1 MDNKVRVEKCSI
13 CRVIARS
20 SSGMEG
26 DTYLERLFD
35 VEDNRLF
42 IPIINEEA
50 PRKFENRTWIYK
62 NDGPNSIGFIGCWR
76 WSAKPNRN
84 DPEADYV
91 QSAFSHEIKPIFI
104 DSIAVQ
110 DNEQLVTA
118 LKKEYRISATARN
131 GNGIIL
137 IYDKRDSRCYQ
148 GVYIPPE
155 KMIEI
160 ETGDFIL
167 SPDALYLRTVMIDRA
182 DVLPFGNEKIY
193 RFLNVN
199 LGGTLL
205 IKSPFEVIKQ
215 YFLKNA
221 TWKTYSRMVGG
232 THAEHNELKA
242 FIESIN
248 ESIEVQIAREC
259 GISEDD
265 ASSYINKF
273 MNEIEKYFSSKDLE
287 TEALQLLLTRDEN
300 LRTECEKVAEACWK
314 EENAKIVKNAE
325 ENISILE
332 KTLEETKSELEQKQ
346 IELRQ
351 ANVDLEKW
359 KENHRRLEEEFDE
372 EIQKKIQN
380 AKHSVGGL
388 LADTVYG
395 NELLGTSGRT
405 ASKSTKINY
414 CSGELKETE
423 ETFNKIEDAHDLLTH
438 NLHEFAGVN
447 EDYAPILSSILLA
460 TFENHIPMVLAGPNG
475 KAIAEAFSH
484 TLFSFSCGCLE
495 CNEEYSKDV
504 QQCIFDAPDPVIC
517 IDGFTNFNWLHS
529 VPDICSCREKTLFFL
544 TPYFEEL
551 FLAPKGLM
559 SYVFPISTSEF
570 VEELPTEDYIAG
582 LYNGG
587 QEEVR
592 YAESERKILELNDL
606 GMARTL
612 QKKYQRLYAS
622 AKAIMANRRKNTL
635 MRYMTLLIPYAVL
648 AGTSEKLK
656 EIASTENL
664 LSDEDKND
672 LVYFLGVE

>member
-1 MDNKVRVEKCSI
+1 MDNNIRVEKCSI
-13 CRVIARS
+13 CRVTGS
-20 SSGMEG
+20 SIGMEG
-26 DTYLERLFD
+26 DIYLERLFD
-35 VEDNRLF
+35 IEDDRLSV
-42 IPIINEEA
+42 PIINEDA
-50 PRKFENRTWIYK
+50 PKKFGNRTWLYK
-62 NDGPNSIGFIGCWR
+62 NDGPNSIGYIGCWR
-76 WSAKPNRN
+76 WSAKTNKN
-84 DPEADYV
+84 KPESDYV
-91 QSAFSHEIKPIFI
+91 RSTFIQEIRPIFV
-104 DSIAVQ
+104 DSITVQ
-110 DNEQLVTA
+110 NNEQLISA
-118 LKKEYRISATARN
+118 LKNEYRISANERN

-137 IYDKRDSRCYQ
+137 IYKSNSRCYQ

-160 ETGDFIL
+160 ETGDYIL
-167 SPDALYLRTVMIDRA
+167 NPDTGYLRTVVIDRA
-182 DVLPFGNEKIY
+182 DVLPFENEKIY
-193 RFLNVN
+193 RFLSVN

-259 GISEDD
+259 GMSEDD
-265 ASSYINKF
+265 ASGYINKF
-273 MNEIEKYFSSKDLE
+273 MNEIEKYFTSKDLE
-287 TEALQLLLTRDEN
+287 TETLQLLLTRDEN
-300 LRTECEKVAEACWK
+300 LRTECEKVAEKCWK
-314 EENAKIVKNAE
+314 EENVKIVKKAE
-325 ENISILE
+325 ENISVLE
-332 KTLEETKSELEQKQ
+332 KTLEETKNELEQKQ

-351 ANVDLEKW
+351 ANVDLKKW

-372 EIQKKIQN
+372 VIQEKIQN
-380 AKHSVGGL
+380 AKHSIGGL
-388 LADTVYG
+388 LADTIYM

-405 ASKSTKINY
+405 ASKNTKINY

-423 ETFNKIEDAHDLLTH
+423 ETFSRIEDAHDLLTH

-447 EDYAPILSSILLA
+447 EGYAPILSSMLLA

-484 TLFSFSCGCLE
+484 TLFSSSCGCLE

-504 QQCIFDAPDPVIC
+504 KKCIFDALDPVIC

-551 FLAPKGLM
+551 FLAPKGLV

-582 LYNGG
+582 LYNSG

-612 QKKYQRLYAS
+612 QKKYQRIYAS
-622 AKAIMANRRKNTL
+622 AKAIMADRRKNTL

-648 AGTSEKLK
+648 AGTSEKLQ

>member
-1 MDNKVRVEKCSI
+1 
-13 CRVIARS
+13 
-20 SSGMEG
+20 
-26 DTYLERLFD
+26 
-35 VEDNRLF
+35 
-42 IPIINEEA
+42 
-50 PRKFENRTWIYK
+50 
-62 NDGPNSIGFIGCWR
+62 
-76 WSAKPNRN
+76 
-84 DPEADYV
+84 
-91 QSAFSHEIKPIFI
+91 
-104 DSIAVQ
+104 
-110 DNEQLVTA
+110 
-118 LKKEYRISATARN
+118 
-131 GNGIIL
+131 
-137 IYDKRDSRCYQ
+137 
-148 GVYIPPE
+148 
-155 KMIEI
+155 
-160 ETGDFIL
+160 
-167 SPDALYLRTVMIDRA
+167 
-182 DVLPFGNEKIY
+182 
-193 RFLNVN
+193 
-199 LGGTLL
+199 
-205 IKSPFEVIKQ
+205 
-215 YFLKNA
+215 
-221 TWKTYSRMVGG
+221 MVGG

-388 LADTVYG
+388 LADTVYV

-460 TFENHIPMVLAGPNG
+460 TFENHISMVLAGPNG

-504 QQCIFDAPDPVIC
+504 QKCIFDSPDPVIC

-622 AKAIMANRRKNTL
+622 AKAIMADRRKNTL

>member
-1 MDNKVRVEKCSI
+1 MDNNTRVEMCSI
-13 CRVIARS
+13 CRVITGS
-20 SSGMEG
+20 SIGMEG

-35 VEDNRLF
+35 IEDNRLSVL
-42 IPIINEEA
+42 IINEDA
-50 PRKFENRTWIYK
+50 PRKFGNRTWLYK
-62 NDGPNSIGFIGCWR
+62 NDGPNSIGYIGCWR
-76 WSAKPNRN
+76 WSAKPNKN
-84 DPEADYV
+84 NPESDYV
-91 QSAFSHEIKPIFI
+91 QSTFIQEIQPIFVDFI
-104 DSIAVQ
+104 TVQ
-110 DNEQLVTA
+110 NNEQLVSA
-118 LKKEYRISATARN
+118 LKNEYRISANARN

-137 IYDKRDSRCYQ
+137 TYKSNSRCYQ

-160 ETGDFIL
+160 ETGDYIL
-167 SPDALYLRTVMIDRA
+167 NPDTAYLRTVVIDRA
-182 DVLPFGNEKIY
+182 DVLPFENEKVY
-193 RFLNVN
+193 RFLSVN

-273 MNEIEKYFSSKDLE
+273 MNEIEKYFSSEDLE
-287 TEALQLLLTRDEN
+287 TEALQLLLRRDEN

-332 KTLEETKSELEQKQ
+332 KTLEKIKSEFEQKQ

-359 KENHRRLEEEFDE
+359 KEDHRRLEEEFDE

-388 LADTVYG
+388 LADTVYV
-395 NELLGTSGRT
+395 NELLGTSGRDENRNNE
-405 ASKSTKINY
+405 INY
-414 CSGELKETE
+414 CRGEFKETE
-423 ETFNKIEDAHDLLTH
+423 ETFSRIEDAHDLLTH

-447 EDYAPILSSILLA
+447 EDYAPILSSMLLS

-475 KAIAEAFSH
+475 EAIAEAFSH
-484 TLFSFSCGCLE
+484 TLFSSSCGCLE

-504 QQCIFDAPDPVIC
+504 MKCIFDAPDPVIC

-544 TPYFEEL
+544 SPYFEEL
-551 FLAPKGLM
+551 FLAPKGLV

-582 LYNGG
+582 LYNSG

-612 QKKYQRLYAS
+612 QKKYQRIYAS
-622 AKAIMANRRKNTL
+622 AKAIMADRRKNTL

>member
-1 MDNKVRVEKCSI
+1 MMDNKVRVEKCSI
-13 CRVIARS
+13 CRVIARNS
-20 SSGMEG
+20 IGMEG

-35 VEDNRLF
+35 IEDNRLF
-42 IPIINEEA
+42 IPIINEDP

-62 NDGPNSIGFIGCWR
+62 NDGPNIIGYIGCWR
-76 WSAKPNRN
+76 WLAMPNMKN
-84 DPEADYV
+84 PETDYV
-91 QSAFSHEIKPIFI
+91 KSTFI
-104 DSIAVQ
+104 DEIRLIFVDFITVQ
-110 DNEQLVTA
+110 NNEQLVSV
-118 LKKEYRISATARN
+118 LKNEYRISANARN

-137 IYDKRDSRCYQ
+137 TYKSNSRCYQ

-160 ETGDFIL
+160 ETGEFIL
-167 SPDALYLRTVMIDRA
+167 NPDTAYLRTVVIDRA
-182 DVLPFGNEKIY
+182 DVLPFENEKVY
-193 RFLNVN
+193 RFLNVS

-265 ASSYINKF
+265 AAGYINKF
-273 MNEIEKYFSSKDLE
+273 MNEIEKYFTSKDFG

-300 LRTECEKVAEACWK
+300 LRTECEKVAEECWK
-314 EENAKIVKNAE
+314 EENAKIVKKAE
-325 ENISILE
+325 ENINILE
-332 KTLEETKSELEQKQ
+332 KTLEETKNELEQKQ

-388 LADTVYG
+388 LADTIYV
-395 NELLGTSGRT
+395 NELLGTSGGIAR
-405 ASKSTKINY
+405 KNTKINY

-423 ETFNKIEDAHDLLTH
+423 ETLNKIEDAHDLLTH

-447 EDYAPILSSILLA
+447 EDYAPILSSMLLS

-475 KAIAEAFSH
+475 EEIAEAFSH
-484 TLFSFSCGCLE
+484 TLFSSSCGCLE
-495 CNEEYSKDV
+495 CKEEYSKDV
-504 QQCIFDAPDPVIC
+504 KKCIFDAPDPVIC

-551 FLAPKGLM
+551 FLAPKGLV

-582 LYNGG
+582 LYNSG

-592 YAESERKILELNDL
+592 YTESERKILELNDL

-612 QKKYQRLYAS
+612 QKKYQRVYAS
-622 AKAIMANRRKNTL
+622 AKAIMADRRKNTL
-635 MRYMTLLIPYAVL
+635 MRYMALLIPYAVL
-648 AGTSEKLK
+648 SGASEKLK
-656 EIASTENL
+656 EIASTEKL

>member
-13 CRVIARS
+13 CRVIARNS
-20 SSGMEG
+20 IGMEG

-35 VEDNRLF
+35 IEDNRLF
-42 IPIINEEA
+42 IPIINEDP

-62 NDGPNSIGFIGCWR
+62 NDGPNIIGYIGCWR
-76 WSAKPNRN
+76 WLAMPNMKN
-84 DPEADYV
+84 PETDYV
-91 QSAFSHEIKPIFI
+91 KSTFI
-104 DSIAVQ
+104 DEIRLIFVDFITVQ
-110 DNEQLVTA
+110 NNEQLVSV
-118 LKKEYRISATARN
+118 LKNEYRISANARN

-137 IYDKRDSRCYQ
+137 TNKSNSRCYQ

-160 ETGDFIL
+160 ETGEFIL
-167 SPDALYLRTVMIDRA
+167 NPDTAYLRTVVIDRA
-182 DVLPFGNEKIY
+182 DVLPFENEKVY
-193 RFLNVN
+193 RFLNVS

-265 ASSYINKF
+265 AAGYINKF
-273 MNEIEKYFSSKDLE
+273 MNEIEKYFTSKDFG

-300 LRTECEKVAEACWK
+300 LRTECEKVAEECWK
-314 EENAKIVKNAE
+314 EENAKIVKKAE
-325 ENISILE
+325 ENINILE
-332 KTLEETKSELEQKQ
+332 KTLEETKNELEQKQ

-388 LADTVYG
+388 LADTIYV
-395 NELLGTSGRT
+395 NELLGTSGGIAR
-405 ASKSTKINY
+405 KNTKINY

-423 ETFNKIEDAHDLLTH
+423 ETLNKIEDAHDLLTH

-447 EDYAPILSSILLA
+447 EDYAPILSSMLLS

-475 KAIAEAFSH
+475 EEIAEAFSH
-484 TLFSFSCGCLE
+484 TLFSSSCGCLE
-495 CNEEYSKDV
+495 CKEEYSKDV
-504 QQCIFDAPDPVIC
+504 KKCIFDAPDPVIC

-551 FLAPKGLM
+551 FLAPKGLV

-582 LYNGG
+582 LYNSG

-592 YAESERKILELNDL
+592 YTESERKILELNDL

-612 QKKYQRLYAS
+612 QKKYQRVYAS
-622 AKAIMANRRKNTL
+622 AKAIMADRRKNTL
-635 MRYMTLLIPYAVL
+635 MRYMALLIPYAVL
-648 AGTSEKLK
+648 SGASEKLK
-656 EIASTENL
+656 EIASTEKL

>member
-13 CRVIARS
+13 CRVIARNS
-20 SSGMEG
+20 IGMEG

-35 VEDNRLF
+35 IEDNRLF
-42 IPIINEEA
+42 IPIINEDP

-62 NDGPNSIGFIGCWR
+62 NDGPNIIGYIGCWR
-76 WSAKPNRN
+76 WLAMPNMKN
-84 DPEADYV
+84 PETDYV
-91 QSAFSHEIKPIFI
+91 KSTFI
-104 DSIAVQ
+104 DEIRLIFVDFITVQ
-110 DNEQLVTA
+110 NNEQLVSV
-118 LKKEYRISATARN
+118 LKNEYRISANARN

-137 IYDKRDSRCYQ
+137 TYKSISRCYH

-160 ETGDFIL
+160 ETGEFIL
-167 SPDALYLRTVMIDRA
+167 NPDTAYLRTVVIDRA
-182 DVLPFGNEKIY
+182 DVLPFENEKVY
-193 RFLNVN
+193 RFLNVS

-265 ASSYINKF
+265 AAGYINKF
-273 MNEIEKYFSSKDLE
+273 MNEIEKYFTSKDFG

-300 LRTECEKVAEACWK
+300 LRTECEKVAEECWK
-314 EENAKIVKNAE
+314 EENAKIVKKAE
-325 ENISILE
+325 ENINILE
-332 KTLEETKSELEQKQ
+332 KTLEETKNELEQKQ

-388 LADTVYG
+388 LADTIYV
-395 NELLGTSGRT
+395 NELLGTSGGIAR
-405 ASKSTKINY
+405 KNTKINY

-423 ETFNKIEDAHDLLTH
+423 ETLNKIEDAHDLLTH

-447 EDYAPILSSILLA
+447 EDYAPILSSMLLS

-475 KAIAEAFSH
+475 EEIAEAFSH
-484 TLFSFSCGCLE
+484 TLFSSSCGCLE
-495 CNEEYSKDV
+495 CKEEYSKDV
-504 QQCIFDAPDPVIC
+504 KKCIFDAPDPVIC

-551 FLAPKGLM
+551 FLAPKGLV

-582 LYNGG
+582 LYNSG

-592 YAESERKILELNDL
+592 YTESERKILELNDL

-612 QKKYQRLYAS
+612 QKKYQRVYAS
-622 AKAIMANRRKNTL
+622 AKAIMADRRKNTL
-635 MRYMTLLIPYAVL
+635 MRYMALLIPYAVL
-648 AGTSEKLK
+648 SGASEKLK
-656 EIASTENL
+656 EIASTEKL

>member
-13 CRVIARS
+13 CRVIARNS
-20 SSGMEG
+20 IGMEG

-35 VEDNRLF
+35 IEDNRLF
-42 IPIINEEA
+42 IPIINEDP

-62 NDGPNSIGFIGCWR
+62 NDGPNIIGYIGCWR
-76 WSAKPNRN
+76 WLAMPNMKN
-84 DPEADYV
+84 PETDYV
-91 QSAFSHEIKPIFI
+91 KSTFI
-104 DSIAVQ
+104 DEIRLIFVDFITVQ
-110 DNEQLVTA
+110 NNEQLVSV
-118 LKKEYRISATARN
+118 LKNEYRISANARN

-137 IYDKRDSRCYQ
+137 TYKSNSRCYQ

-160 ETGDFIL
+160 ETGEFIL
-167 SPDALYLRTVMIDRA
+167 NPDTAYLRTVVIDRA
-182 DVLPFGNEKIY
+182 DVLPFENEKVY
-193 RFLNVN
+193 RFLNVS

-265 ASSYINKF
+265 AAGYINKF
-273 MNEIEKYFSSKDLE
+273 MNEIEKYFTSKDFG

-300 LRTECEKVAEACWK
+300 LRTECEKVAEECWK
-314 EENAKIVKNAE
+314 EENAKIVKKAE
-325 ENISILE
+325 ENINILE
-332 KTLEETKSELEQKQ
+332 KTLEETKNELEQKQ

-388 LADTVYG
+388 LADTIYV
-395 NELLGTSGRT
+395 NELLGTSGGIAR
-405 ASKSTKINY
+405 KNTKINY

-423 ETFNKIEDAHDLLTH
+423 ETLNKIEDAHDLLTH

-447 EDYAPILSSILLA
+447 EDYAPILSSMLLS

-475 KAIAEAFSH
+475 EEIAEAFSH
-484 TLFSFSCGCLE
+484 TLFSSSCGCLE
-495 CNEEYSKDV
+495 CKEEYSKDV
-504 QQCIFDAPDPVIC
+504 KKCIFDAPDPVIC

-551 FLAPKGLM
+551 FLAPKGLV

-582 LYNGG
+582 LYNSG

-592 YAESERKILELNDL
+592 YTESERKILELNDL

-612 QKKYQRLYAS
+612 QKKYQRVYAS
-622 AKAIMANRRKNTL
+622 AKAIMADRRKNTL
-635 MRYMTLLIPYAVL
+635 MRYMALLIPYAVL
-648 AGTSEKLK
+648 SGASEKLK
-656 EIASTENL
+656 EIASTEKL